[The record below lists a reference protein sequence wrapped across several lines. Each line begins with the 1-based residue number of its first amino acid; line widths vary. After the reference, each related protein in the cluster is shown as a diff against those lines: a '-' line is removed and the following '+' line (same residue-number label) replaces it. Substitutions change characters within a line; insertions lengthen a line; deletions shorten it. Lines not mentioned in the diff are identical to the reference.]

1 MIVSTFG
8 RFWSGARLRRIR
20 NSSKRCVAPI
30 QSRFAIFQYL
40 NVLGRKYCRQRG
52 GTVAFQLAILGMAM
66 SDTERRDMIER
77 VEEARAKLIAQ
88 IAENQKTI
96 ERSREL
102 LAQIDRALGQLR
114 KQ

>member
-1 MIVSTFG
+1 
-8 RFWSGARLRRIR
+8 
-20 NSSKRCVAPI
+20 
-30 QSRFAIFQYL
+30 
-40 NVLGRKYCRQRG
+40 
-52 GTVAFQLAILGMAM
+52 M